1 MANPNEPE
9 LPPIAEGRKTPRKR
23 VILGAKIIYNEGAYT
38 YDCRIR
44 DLSEGGARVVL
55 PAGLVIPTHV
65 VLIDTRNGIAY
76 VSEVVWLKAPEFGL
90 KFLSTHSLRA
100 PLPPELE
107 YLKRYGTT
115 Y

>member
-1 MANPNEPE
+1 MADPNSPE
-9 LPPIAEGRKTPRKR
+9 LPPIAEGRRTQRKR
-23 VILGAKIIYNEGAYT
+23 VILGGKIVYNEGSYT

-55 PAGLVIPTHV
+55 AAGLIIPTHV

-90 KFLSTHSLRA
+90 KFISTHSLRA
-100 PLPPELE
+100 PLPPQLE
-107 YLKRYGTT
+107 YLKRYNTT